1 MITVTGAFLVFNEPY
16 ILTRG
21 GGPGTSSI
29 TLAVHM
35 YLSGFFRDNMGYAS
49 TIAIVI
55 FLITGVLGVLC
66 RPPCSGLERMSE
78 MGRAKAKS
86 KWSNLLCVIVGLFL
100 LAYAV
105 VIVYPLLWM
114 VMSSMKSYNEIYRN
128 VWALPSE
135 WLVSNYVT
143 AWNVG
148 ISDYFLNSFLVT
160 GATIVL
166 VLARR
171 FPGCLRVESVQE
183 QVN

>member
-1 MITVTGAFLVFNEPY
+1 
-16 ILTRG
+16 
-21 GGPGTSSI
+21 
-29 TLAVHM
+29 
-35 YLSGFFRDNMGYAS
+35 
-49 TIAIVI
+49 
-55 FLITGVLGVLC
+55 
-66 RPPCSGLERMSE
+66 

-166 VLARR
+166 VLLVGSLAAY
-171 FPGCLRVESVQE
+171 G
-183 QVN
+183 